1 MLNPQDINVLMNQC
15 RVELTGVSDAGLK
28 AKMYEVM
35 DEFFRD
41 TSSWKEQINFAVF
54 APTSINPNPLT
65 YTIAPV
71 DGQIIR
77 LEKVTDADGNFVPA
91 LMEDIPTVQLQHAVN
106 TNQTF
111 TATVTKNIS
120 LPLTSDG
127 FPIAPDWVL
136 QKWHIAIKHGML
148 GTLKAE
154 NNKSYS
160 DKDGAKYHLAKFRQ
174 FVANVRS
181 AVLRANTAGAQAW
194 RFPQAF
200 RANTQK
206 GGLPPISGG
215 ERTF

>member
-1 MLNPQDINVLMNQC
+1 MLNHNDINTVMNQC

-41 TSSWKEQINFAVF
+41 TSSWREQVPFNVI
-54 APTSINPNPLT
+54 PTALT
-65 YTIAPV
+65 YDIVPS

-77 LEKVTDADGNFVPA
+77 LDKVTDADGNFVPA
-91 LMEDIPTVQLQHAVN
+91 LMENIPTVQLQHAP
-106 TNQTF
+106 NQPLTY
-111 TATVTKNIS
+111 TATAVKNVV
-120 LPLTSDG
+120 LPLTKDG
-127 FPIAPDWVL
+127 FPMAPEWVL
-136 QKWHIAIKHGML
+136 QKWHLAIKFGMI
-148 GTLKAE
+148 GALKNE

-160 DKDGAKYHLAKFRQ
+160 DKAGAAYNIGKFRQ

-194 RFPQAF
+194 RFPQSF
-200 RANTQK
+200 RATTQK
-206 GGLPPISGG
+206 GGVPPMSGG